1 MIRFSVARLLSFVL
15 GIVLV
20 FFTWGMVPYVWFS
33 VFIPLAV
40 FLFFVKKHQ
49 AQSVLLKLEKKY
61 FENCALE
68 LEYLE
73 GKWKQKPDG
82 RDFLDS
88 NHAFANDLNVFGQ
101 HSLFQFLD
109 RTQTE
114 YARHRFAD
122 VLKNPLT
129 NPEAILKQK
138 AVLSELADDPEFVLR
153 LISKASFIDVKPNY
167 FEGVRDWAK
176 QLLNLN
182 QTWKKALLLYVLP
195 ILSFS
200 ATVAYNMDV
209 ISGNQLMLL
218 LFVPGLVVLSRLKSN
233 QVIFKRFVELLERT
247 DAFESIIKD
256 IRAKDFK
263 SEELKQMVTDAEL
276 DKSVEGI
283 AKLRKIVGAI
293 ENRNNVFVSILLNL
307 YLLWDFRCLYRLE
320 KWKKQYGEQLT
331 SWLQICVN
339 LESHASL
346 ALYVFNHPE
355 YVYADLNNDDRFEI
369 IDGRHVLMGKEAVPN
384 ALDLEPNRAF
394 SIITGANM
402 AGKSTYLRM
411 IGTSQ
416 ILAMN
421 GAPVCAKSFSFK
433 PKALFTSML
442 AADSLGDNESYFFN
456 ELKRLKAL
464 VTKLEDGVPQFVI
477 LDEILK
483 GTNSVDKA
491 EGARKFLIKLLRL
504 PAKGIVATH
513 DLSLCELEAEYPER
527 LVNNKF
533 EVGYNND
540 ELVFAY
546 KLEAGVCQ
554 NMNANF
560 LLKKMGLVD

>member
-1 MIRFSVARLLSFVL
+1 M
-15 GIVLV
+15 VLV
-20 FFTWGMVPYVWFS
+20 YFTWGMTPYIWFS
-33 VFIPLAV
+33 IFIPLAL

-49 AQSVLLKLEKKY
+49 AQSVRLKVEKK
-61 FENCALE
+61 FRENCALE
-68 LEYLE
+68 LDYLQ
-73 GKWKQKPDG
+73 GTWRQKKDG

-88 NHAFANDLNVFGQ
+88 SHPFANDLNVFGA

-114 YARHRFAD
+114 YARQRFAD
-122 VLKNPLT
+122 ILKNPLT
-129 NPEAILKQK
+129 NPGAISKQK
-138 AVLSELADDPEFVLR
+138 ALLSELAADPEFVLR
-153 LISKASFIDVKPNY
+153 LISKTSFIDVDANY
-167 FEGVRDWAK
+167 FIGIRDWVK
-176 QLLNLN
+176 HLLNLN
-182 QTWKKALLLYVLP
+182 QTWKKALLLYILP
-195 ILSFS
+195 LI
-200 ATVAYNMDV
+200 TIGGTIAYNFDV
-209 ISGNQLMLL
+209 LSGNQLMLL
-218 LFVPGLVVLSRLKSN
+218 FFIPGLTVMSKLKSN
-233 QVIFKRFVELLERT
+233 QATFKLFVNLLDRT

-256 IRAKDFK
+256 IRSKDFQ
-263 SEELKQMVTDAEL
+263 SEALRQMVSDAEL
-276 DKSVEGI
+276 DRSAEGI

-307 YLLWDFRCLYRLE
+307 YLLWDFRCLYRLD
-320 KWKKQYGEQLT
+320 KWKKEYGTQLT
-331 SWLQICVN
+331 SWLQICVE

-346 ALYVFNHPE
+346 AIYVFNHPE
-355 YVYADLNNDDRFEI
+355 YVYAELNNDDRFEI
-369 IDGRHVLMGKEAVPN
+369 VEGRHVLMGKDAIAN
-384 ALDLEPNRAF
+384 DLNLGVNRSF

-416 ILAMN
+416 ILAMS
-421 GAPVCAKSFSFK
+421 GAPVCAKSFSFQ

-456 ELKRLKAL
+456 ELKRLKNL
-464 VTKLEDGVPQFVI
+464 VTKLEAGEPQFVI

-513 DLSLCELEAEYPER
+513 DLSLCELEAEYPDR

-546 KLEAGVCQ
+546 KLEPGVCQ